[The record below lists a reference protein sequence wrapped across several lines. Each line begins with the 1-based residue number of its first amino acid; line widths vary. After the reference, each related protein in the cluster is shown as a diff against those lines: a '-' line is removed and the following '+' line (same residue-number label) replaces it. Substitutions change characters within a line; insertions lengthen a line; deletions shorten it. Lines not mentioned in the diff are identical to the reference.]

1 MRALLILVLLMLSG
15 AAQAQ
20 EIRIGYVDM
29 KRVLDNAPQV
39 IEGRVALDLEFRPIN
54 DRLMTDEARLLDMEQ
69 ELASGSGLSAERV
82 TGLQR
87 EIRNLERSIERRR
100 EDLAEE
106 LNFRRNQ
113 QIKELGKEIELA
125 VETVAER
132 EGFDLVLSSPVA
144 YASSRIDITAQVLT
158 FLETDYQ
165 RRDPARAQ

>member
-1 MRALLILVLLMLSG
+1 MHAFLILTMLIITG
-15 AAQAQ
+15 PLVRKDL
-20 EIRIGYVDM
+20 RIGYVDM

-39 IEGRVALDLEFRPIN
+39 LEGRVALDLEFRPIN
-54 DRLMTDEARLLDMEQ
+54 DRLMSDEESLLELEQ
-69 ELASGSGLSAERV
+69 ELAGSSGLTGERV
-82 TGLQR
+82 ASLQR
-87 EIRNLERSIERRR
+87 EIRNLHRSIERRR

-125 VETVAER
+125 VQTVAER

-144 YASSRIDITAQVLT
+144 YASDRIDITAQVLT

-165 RRDPARAQ
+165 RRDPDRVQ